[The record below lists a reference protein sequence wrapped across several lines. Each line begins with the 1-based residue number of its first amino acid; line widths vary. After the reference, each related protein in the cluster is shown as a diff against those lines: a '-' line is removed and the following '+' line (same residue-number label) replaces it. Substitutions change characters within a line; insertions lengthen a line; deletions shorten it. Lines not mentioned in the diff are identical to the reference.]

1 VAHSYSHLLP
11 GVPLALCS
19 AILFGA
25 TPPVS
30 KLLLGVVHPFI
41 LAGLLYLGARI
52 GLAVYCSLRA
62 ATATEQE
69 ARIGRKDIPWLALA
83 IGVGGVVGLL
93 MFGLTLNTAPSSAL
107 LLNLEGLAT
116 MAIAWVVY
124 RENMDRR
131 LLFGAFAILAG
142 AMLLSWEGQGV
153 VFNLGA
159 LPRRLTKSKRRAAR
173 NELVTALVDDALSP
187 APRD

>member
-1 VAHSYSHLLP
+1 
-11 GVPLALCS
+11 
-19 AILFGA
+19 
-25 TPPVS
+25 
-30 KLLLGVVHPFI
+30 
-41 LAGLLYLGARI
+41 
-52 GLAVYCSLRA
+52 
-62 ATATEQE
+62 
-69 ARIGRKDIPWLALA
+69 
-83 IGVGGVVGLL
+83 
-93 MFGLTLNTAPSSAL
+93 L

-173 NELVTALVDDALSP
+173 NELVTALVDDALIRTFGRCS
-187 APRD
+187 ASTRLGRR